1 MRKIW
6 QDTYGGNYSKY
17 KNPQSPWKRRTER
30 KNGIT
35 RVDDEDVVRPG
46 MKIIYKHYLQNT
58 QKIYTSR
65 LGDDEKG
72 SVVSKW

>member
-1 MRKIW
+1 M
-6 QDTYGGNYSKY
+6 
-17 KNPQSPWKRRTER
+17 
-30 KNGIT
+30 
-35 RVDDEDVVRPG
+35 RPG

-72 SVVSKW
+72 SVVSKWECEGTHLHTFSSENSNVQMNAMSEQRMK